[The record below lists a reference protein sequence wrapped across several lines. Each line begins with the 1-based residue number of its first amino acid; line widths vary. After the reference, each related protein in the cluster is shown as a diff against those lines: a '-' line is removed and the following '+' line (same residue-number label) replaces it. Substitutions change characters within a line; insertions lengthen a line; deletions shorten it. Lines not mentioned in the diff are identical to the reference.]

1 MSFFF
6 MWVWCGFGN
15 FFSVPSLRKELC
27 LYVVPYQGQ
36 KDQWPEVSWAQSTT
50 TNQCLST
57 HPPHEWR
64 QGHVNPTDTIIS
76 HLRHQHHYPI
86 QQWSS
91 SQSSLL
97 RWSYLLPWSK
107 RQSLLR
113 RSILRNLW
121 PVTATAFTTC
131 SSDNMCQ
138 QSNANKR
145 SICKYELVE
154 GQDSYCTIC
163 VALPSIK
170 AHINSKKPNNT
181 CGVCDGAKVCHT
193 ATPTSSPTASATT
206 RWLGS
211 P

>member
-1 MSFFF
+1 MTRSVLGTIHNYQS
-6 MWVWCGFGN
+6 MPLHTPSARMTSRSCQSHRHHN
-15 FFSVPSLRKELC
+15 FTSPS
-27 LYVVPYQGQ
+27 
-36 KDQWPEVSWAQSTT
+36 STPA
-50 TNQCLST
+50 LS
-57 HPPHEWR
+57 
-64 QGHVNPTDTIIS
+64 NPTMKFFAILLVT
-76 HLRHQHHYPI
+76 LVVFVAMVEAAKPATKKPI
-86 QQWSS
+86 
-91 SQSSLL
+91 
-97 RWSYLLPWSK
+97 K
-107 RQSLLR
+107 K
-113 RSILRNLW
+113 

-206 RWLGS
+206 R
-211 P
+211 

>member
-1 MSFFF
+1 MKFFAILLVALVIF
-6 MWVWCGFGN
+6 VA
-15 FFSVPSLRKELC
+15 
-27 LYVVPYQGQ
+27 VVEAAKPGT
-36 KDQWPEVSWAQSTT
+36 KK
-50 TNQCLST
+50 
-57 HPPHEWR
+57 
-64 QGHVNPTDTIIS
+64 
-76 HLRHQHHYPI
+76 PI
-86 QQWSS
+86 
-91 SQSSLL
+91 
-97 RWSYLLPWSK
+97 K
-107 RQSLLR
+107 K
-113 RSILRNLW
+113 

-193 ATPTSSPTASATT
+193 ATPTSSPTASGFCYYSSSWKSL
-206 RWLGS
+206 RR
-211 P
+211 